1 MAQKV
6 TNQLNLLISYSYEIS
21 TNVNRVLQIF
31 CGNLQPVHEPCRDE
45 AVILRAMAYPD
56 VIPDNAPTLP
66 VLTVSELN
74 RMARRAL
81 ESQLPLLWVEGEVSN
96 FIRAASGHWY
106 FSLKDTD
113 AQVRCVMFRGRS
125 QFAGFTPANGDHVE
139 IRALPSLY
147 EARGEF
153 QLGAESIRRAGAG
166 RLFEAFLKLKAKLE
180 AEGLFDPLQ
189 KRALPRFP
197 RSIGVVTS
205 PQAAA
210 LHDVLTALQR
220 RMPGLPVI
228 LYPTPVQ
235 GHGAGAQIAAAIR
248 TAGARAE
255 CDVLLVCRGGGSLE
269 DLWAFNDEA
278 VARAIAG
285 SPMPAVSGVGHET
298 DFTLADFAA
307 DLRAPTP
314 TAAAE
319 LASPVRTE
327 LLQQLGQLAQQVQ
340 QHLLRK
346 QHGETQ
352 RLDYL
357 ARRLIHPSDQLHRQ
371 QTELNQL
378 AQRFHHAAHTRMTHE
393 QLRIAHLNQRLLTPR
408 HLIQSEQHRLVA
420 LNARAQRAVHNGFVR
435 HHLNL
440 ARLASSL
447 SHLNP
452 EGVLA
457 RGYSIV
463 QLENGAVVQD
473 AAMLN
478 AGDRINL
485 QFHYGQASAT
495 INSTAKN

>member
-1 MAQKV
+1 M
-6 TNQLNLLISYSYEIS
+6 
-21 TNVNRVLQIF
+21 NRA
-31 CGNLQPVHEPCRDE
+31 GHSP
-45 AVILRAMAYPD
+45 VILRAMDYPD
-56 VIPDNAPTLP
+56 DLPAIAPALP

-96 FIRAASGHWY
+96 FMRAASGHWY
-106 FSLKDTD
+106 FSLKDAA
-113 AQVRCVMFRGRS
+113 AQVRCVMFRGRN
-125 QFAGFTPANGDHVE
+125 QFADFTPANGDHVE

-153 QLGAESIRRAGAG
+153 QLGAEAIRRAGAG
-166 RLFEAFLKLKAKLE
+166 RLYEAFLVLKAKLE
-180 AEGLFDPLQ
+180 AEGLFDPVK

-197 RSIGVVTS
+197 RALGIVTS

-210 LHDVLTALQR
+210 LHDILTALSR

-235 GHGAGAQIAAAIR
+235 GAGAGAQIAAAVR

-269 DLWAFNDEA
+269 DLWSFNDEA
-278 VARAIAG
+278 VARAIAA
-285 SPMPAVSGVGHET
+285 SPMPVVSGVGHET

-319 LASPVRTE
+319 LASPLRQE
-327 LLQQLGQLAQQVQ
+327 LLLQLDQLARRL
-340 QHLLRK
+340 QHPFTRK
-346 QHGETQ
+346 QQAEMQ

-357 ARRLIHPSDQLHRQ
+357 ARRLVHPAEQLRRRHSDLHR
-371 QTELNQL
+371 L
-378 AQRFHHAAHTRMTHE
+378 AQRLRHASGTRLTTEH
-393 QLRIAHLNQRLLTPR
+393 LRIARLSQRLVTPIHVIR
-408 HLIQSEQHRLVA
+408 REQQRLDA
-420 LNARAQRAVHNGFVR
+420 LGMRARCAVEGGFGKR
-435 HHLNL
+435 QLNL
-440 ARLASSL
+440 ERLASSL
-447 SHLNP
+447 AHLNP

-463 QLENGAVVQD
+463 QREDGSIVQD
-473 AAMLN
+473 AATLD
-478 AGDRINL
+478 AGDRIGIR
-485 QFHYGQASAT
+485 FHRGQARAKVE
-495 INSTAKN
+495 STSKE

>member
-1 MAQKV
+1 M
-6 TNQLNLLISYSYEIS
+6 
-21 TNVNRVLQIF
+21 NRAGHSPVI
-31 CGNLQPVHEPCRDE
+31 LQPMD
-45 AVILRAMAYPD
+45 YPD
-56 VIPDNAPTLP
+56 DLPAIAPALP

-96 FIRAASGHWY
+96 FMRAASGHWY
-106 FSLKDTD
+106 FSLKDAA
-113 AQVRCVMFRGRS
+113 AQVRCVMFRGRN
-125 QFAGFTPANGDHVE
+125 QFADFTPANGDHVE

-153 QLGAESIRRAGAG
+153 QLGAEAIRRAGAG
-166 RLFEAFLKLKAKLE
+166 RLYEAFLKLKAKLE
-180 AEGLFDPLQ
+180 AEGLFDPA
-189 KRALPRFP
+189 KKCPLPRFP
-197 RSIGVVTS
+197 RALGIVTS

-210 LHDVLTALQR
+210 LHDILTALSR

-235 GHGAGAQIAAAIR
+235 GAGAGAQIAAAIR

-278 VARAIAG
+278 VARAIAV
-285 SPMPAVSGVGHET
+285 SPMPVVSGVGHET

-319 LASPVRTE
+319 LASPLRQE
-327 LLQQLGQLAQQVQ
+327 LLQQQDQLARRLQHQVTRRQQT
-340 QHLLRK
+340 
-346 QHGETQ
+346 EMQ

-357 ARRLIHPSDQLHRQ
+357 ARRLVHPAEQLRRR
-371 QTELNQL
+371 QTELGQL
-378 AQRFHHAAHTRMTHE
+378 AQRLRHASGTRLTTEH
-393 QLRIAHLNQRLLTPR
+393 LRIARLSQRLVTPIHVIR
-408 HLIQSEQHRLVA
+408 REQQRLDA
-420 LNARAQRAVHNGFVR
+420 LGMRARRAVEGGFGQR
-435 HHLNL
+435 QLNL

-447 SHLNP
+447 AHLNP

-463 QLENGAVVQD
+463 QREDGAVVQD
-473 AAMLN
+473 AATLD
-478 AGDRINL
+478 AGDRIGIR
-485 QFHYGQASAT
+485 FHRGQARARVE
-495 INSTAKN
+495 STSEK

>member
-1 MAQKV
+1 M
-6 TNQLNLLISYSYEIS
+6 T
-21 TNVNRVLQIF
+21 
-31 CGNLQPVHEPCRDE
+31 VHEPCRSQ
-45 AVILRAMAYPD
+45 AAILHAMDLLDDHPGSTPAS
-56 VIPDNAPTLP
+56 P

-96 FIRAASGHWY
+96 FTRAASGHWY
-106 FSLKDTD
+106 FSLKDAN
-113 AQVRCVMFRGRS
+113 AQVRCVMFRGRN

-153 QLGAESIRRAGAG
+153 QLGAEAIRRAGAG
-166 RLFEAFLKLKAKLE
+166 RLYEAFLKLKAKLE
-180 AEGLFDPLQ
+180 AEGLFDPLK
-189 KRALPRFP
+189 KRTLPRFP
-197 RSIGVVTS
+197 RCLGVVTS

-210 LHDVLTALQR
+210 LHDVLTALAR

-228 LYPTPVQ
+228 VYPTPVQ
-235 GHGAGAQIAAAIR
+235 GAGAGAQIAAAIR

-278 VARAIAG
+278 VARAIAA
-285 SPMPAVSGVGHET
+285 SPMPVVSGVGHET

-319 LASPVRTE
+319 LASPVRQE
-327 LLQQLGQLAQQVQ
+327 LLLRLGHLAHQLQHHLA
-340 QHLLRK
+340 RR
-346 QHGETQ
+346 QHGAMH

-357 ARRLIHPSDQLHRQ
+357 ARRLVHPADQLRRRQ
-371 QTELNQL
+371 AELSQL
-378 AQRFHHAAHTRMTHE
+378 AQHLQHAGTTRLTRE
-393 QLRIAHLNQRLLTPR
+393 QLRLARLNQRLVTPR
-408 HLIQSEQHRLVA
+408 HVIQREQQRLDA
-420 LNARAQRAVHNGFVR
+420 LDLRGRRAVQGIFGQR
-435 HHLNL
+435 RLNM

-447 SHLNP
+447 DHLNP

-463 QLENGAVVQD
+463 QLEDGTVVQD
-473 AAMLN
+473 ASALN
-478 AGDRINL
+478 TGDAVGIR
-485 QFHYGQASAT
+485 FHRGQACARVE
-495 INSTAKN
+495 STSKD

>member
-1 MAQKV
+1 M
-6 TNQLNLLISYSYEIS
+6 N
-21 TNVNRVLQIF
+21 
-31 CGNLQPVHEPCRDE
+31 
-45 AVILRAMAYPD
+45 YPD
-56 VIPDNAPTLP
+56 DFPAIAPALP

-96 FIRAASGHWY
+96 FMRAASGHWY
-106 FSLKDTD
+106 FSLKDAT
-113 AQVRCVMFRGRS
+113 AQVRCVMFRGRN
-125 QFAGFTPANGDHVE
+125 QFADFTPANGDHVE

-153 QLGAESIRRAGAG
+153 QLGAEAIRRAGTG
-166 RLFEAFLKLKAKLE
+166 RLYEAFLMLKAKLE
-180 AEGLFDPLQ
+180 AEGLFDPAK

-197 RSIGVVTS
+197 RVLGIVTS

-210 LHDVLTALQR
+210 LHDILTALSR
-220 RMPGLPVI
+220 RMPGLPAI

-235 GHGAGAQIAAAIR
+235 GAGAGAQIAVAIR

-269 DLWAFNDEA
+269 DLWAFNDEP
-278 VARAIAG
+278 VARAIAA
-285 SPMPAVSGVGHET
+285 SPMPVVSGVGHET

-319 LASPVRTE
+319 LASPLRQE
-327 LLQQLGQLAQQVQ
+327 LLLQLGQLAHRLRHQFTRRQQT
-340 QHLLRK
+340 
-346 QHGETQ
+346 EMQ

-357 ARRLIHPSDQLHRQ
+357 ARRLVHPAEQLRRRHSDLYR
-371 QTELNQL
+371 L
-378 AQRFHHAAHTRMTHE
+378 AQRLRHACGTRLTTEH
-393 QLRIAHLNQRLLTPR
+393 LRLARLSQRLVTPIHVIR
-408 HLIQSEQHRLVA
+408 REQQRLDA
-420 LNARAQRAVHNGFVR
+420 LGMRARRAVEGGFGQ
-435 HHLNL
+435 HQLNL

-447 SHLNP
+447 AHLNP

-463 QLENGAVVQD
+463 QREDGSVVQD
-473 AAMLN
+473 AATLD
-478 AGDRINL
+478 AGDAVGIR
-485 QFHYGQASAT
+485 FHRGQARAT
-495 INSTAKN
+495 VESTSRD

>member
-1 MAQKV
+1 M
-6 TNQLNLLISYSYEIS
+6 
-21 TNVNRVLQIF
+21 NRA
-31 CGNLQPVHEPCRDE
+31 ERE
-45 AVILRAMAYPD
+45 AVILHAMDFPD
-56 VIPDNAPTLP
+56 DFSDSSPSLP

-96 FIRAASGHWY
+96 FTRAASGHWY
-106 FSLKDTD
+106 FSLKDAS
-113 AQVRCVMFRGRS
+113 AQVRCVMFRGRN
-125 QFAGFTPANGDHVE
+125 QFADFTPVNGDHVE

-153 QLGAESIRRAGAG
+153 QLGAEAIRRAGAG
-166 RLFEAFLKLKAKLE
+166 RLYDAFLKLKAKLE
-180 AEGLFDPLQ
+180 AEGLFDPAK

-197 RSIGVVTS
+197 RCLGVVTS

-210 LHDVLTALQR
+210 LHDVLTALAR

-235 GHGAGAQIAAAIR
+235 GAGAGSQIAAAIR
-248 TAGARAE
+248 AAGQRAE

-278 VARAIAG
+278 VARAIAA
-285 SPMPAVSGVGHET
+285 SPMPVVSGVGHET

-319 LASPVRTE
+319 LASPLRAE
-327 LLQQLGQLAQQVQ
+327 LLQRLEHLARQLRHHLMRRQQ
-340 QHLLRK
+340 
-346 QHGETQ
+346 GEMQ

-357 ARRLIHPSDQLHRQ
+357 ARRLVHPAEQLRRR
-371 QTELNQL
+371 QTELAQL
-378 AQRFHHAAHTRMTHE
+378 AQRLRHAGGTRLTAE
-393 QLRIAHLNQRLLTPR
+393 QLRVARLNQRLVTPI
-408 HLIQSEQHRLVA
+408 HLIQRQQQRLEA
-420 LNARAQRAVHNGFVR
+420 LGQRVQRALHSSFGQR
-435 HHLNL
+435 QLNL
-440 ARLASSL
+440 ARLAGSL
-447 SHLNP
+447 AHLNP

-473 AAMLN
+473 AATLN
-478 AGDRINL
+478 AGDRVGIR
-485 QFHYGQASAT
+485 FHRGQARAR
-495 INSTAKN
+495 IESTDKN

>member
-1 MAQKV
+1 M
-6 TNQLNLLISYSYEIS
+6 T
-21 TNVNRVLQIF
+21 
-31 CGNLQPVHEPCRDE
+31 VHEPCRVVP
-45 AVILRAMAYPD
+45 VILHTMDFPD
-56 VIPDNAPTLP
+56 DLPGSAPALP

-96 FIRAASGHWY
+96 FMRAVSGHWY
-106 FSLKDTD
+106 FSLKDAN
-113 AQVRCVMFRGRS
+113 AQVRCVMFRGRN
-125 QFAGFTPANGDHVE
+125 QFADFTPANGDHVE

-153 QLGAESIRRAGAG
+153 QLGGEAIRRAGAG
-166 RLFEAFLKLKAKLE
+166 RLYEAFLKLKAKLE
-180 AEGLFDPLQ
+180 QEGLFDPMT

-197 RSIGVVTS
+197 RRIGIVTS

-210 LHDVLTALQR
+210 LHDVLTALAR

-235 GHGAGAQIAAAIR
+235 GAGAGAQIAAAIR
-248 TAGARAE
+248 TAGERAE

-278 VARAIAG
+278 VARAINA
-285 SPMPAVSGVGHET
+285 SPMPVVSGVGHET

-319 LASPVRTE
+319 LASPVRQE
-327 LLQQLGQLAQQVQ
+327 LLQQLGHLARQLHHHHARR
-340 QHLLRK
+340 QHS
-346 QHGETQ
+346 EMQ
-352 RLDYL
+352 RLDYM
-357 ARRLIHPSDQLHRQ
+357 ARRLVHPAEQLRRRH
-371 QTELNQL
+371 TELNQL
-378 AQRFHHAAHTRMTHE
+378 AQRLHHASGTRLTRE
-393 QLRIAHLNQRLLTPR
+393 QLRIARLSQRLVTPR
-408 HLIQSEQHRLVA
+408 HVIQREQQRLDA
-420 LNARAQRAVHNGFVR
+420 LGLRARRAVEGGFGQ
-435 HHLNL
+435 HQLNL

-447 SHLNP
+447 AHLNP

-463 QLENGAVVQD
+463 QRENGSVVQD
-473 AAMLN
+473 AAMLKT
-478 AGDRINL
+478 GERIGIRL
-485 QFHYGQASAT
+485 HRGQVRAT
-495 INSTAKN
+495 VDATSKD

>member
-1 MAQKV
+1 MD
-6 TNQLNLLISYSYEIS
+6 
-21 TNVNRVLQIF
+21 F
-31 CGNLQPVHEPCRDE
+31 
-45 AVILRAMAYPD
+45 PD
-56 VIPDNAPTLP
+56 DFPDNAPALP

-96 FIRAASGHWY
+96 FTRAASGHWY
-106 FSLKDTD
+106 FSLKDVN
-113 AQVRCVMFRGRS
+113 AQVRCVMFRGRN
-125 QFAGFTPANGDHVE
+125 QFADFTPANGDHVE

-153 QLGAESIRRAGAG
+153 QLGAEAIRRAGAG
-166 RLFEAFLKLKAKLE
+166 RLYEAFLKLKAKLE
-180 AEGLFDPLQ
+180 AEGLFDPMT

-197 RSIGVVTS
+197 RTVGIVTS

-210 LHDVLTALQR
+210 LHDVLTALAR

-235 GHGAGAQIAAAIR
+235 GAGAGAQIAAAIR
-248 TAGARAE
+248 TAGERAE

-278 VARAIAG
+278 VSRAIAA
-285 SPMPAVSGVGHET
+285 SPMPVVSGVGHET

-319 LASPVRTE
+319 LASPVRQE
-327 LLQQLGQLAQQVQ
+327 LLQQLDHLSRQLHHHHARR
-340 QHLLRK
+340 QHS
-346 QHGETQ
+346 EMQ

-357 ARRLIHPSDQLHRQ
+357 ARRLVHPAEQLRRR

-378 AQRFHHAAHTRMTHE
+378 AQRLHHTSGTRLTRE
-393 QLRIAHLNQRLLTPR
+393 QLRIARLSQRLVTPR
-408 HLIQSEQHRLVA
+408 HVIQREQQRLGA
-420 LNARAQRAVHNGFVR
+420 LGLRAQRAVQGGFGQHR
-435 HHLNL
+435 LTL

-447 SHLNP
+447 AHLNP

-463 QLENGAVVQD
+463 QRENGSVVQD
-473 AAMLN
+473 AAVLD
-478 AGDRINL
+478 AGEKIGIRL
-485 QFHYGQASAT
+485 HRGQIRAT
-495 INSTAKN
+495 VDSTRED

>member
-1 MAQKV
+1 M
-6 TNQLNLLISYSYEIS
+6 
-21 TNVNRVLQIF
+21 NRA
-31 CGNLQPVHEPCRDE
+31 GNEP
-45 AVILRAMAYPD
+45 VILHAMDFPD
-56 VIPDNAPTLP
+56 ALPDSTQGLP

-96 FIRAASGHWY
+96 FTRAASGHWY
-106 FSLKDTD
+106 FSLKDAT
-113 AQVRCVMFRGRS
+113 AQVRCVMFRGRN
-125 QFAGFTPANGDHVE
+125 QFADFTPANGDHVE

-153 QLGAESIRRAGAG
+153 QLGAEAIRRAGAG
-166 RLFEAFLKLKAKLE
+166 RLYEAFLKLKAKLE
-180 AEGLFDPLQ
+180 AEGLFDPER

-197 RSIGVVTS
+197 RRIGIVTS

-210 LHDVLTALQR
+210 LHDVLTALAR

-235 GHGAGAQIAAAIR
+235 GAGAGAQIAAAIR

-278 VARAIAG
+278 VVRAIAA
-285 SPMPAVSGVGHET
+285 SPMPVVSGVGHET
-298 DFTLADFAA
+298 DFTLSDFAA

-319 LASPVRTE
+319 LASPVRQE
-327 LLQQLGQLAQQVQ
+327 LLLQLGHLARQLHH
-340 QHLLRK
+340 HLARK
-346 QHGETQ
+346 QHSEMQ

-357 ARRLIHPSDQLHRQ
+357 ARRLVHPADQLRRQ
-371 QTELNQL
+371 QLGLSQL
-378 AQRFHHAAHTRMTHE
+378 AQRLRHASRTRLTRE
-393 QLRIAHLNQRLLTPR
+393 QLRIAQLNQRLVTPLHVVR
-408 HLIQSEQHRLVA
+408 REQQRLDALGTRGQRALQSGFVQHR
-420 LNARAQRAVHNGFVR
+420 
-435 HHLNL
+435 LNL
-440 ARLASSL
+440 ARMASSL
-447 SHLNP
+447 AHLNP

-463 QLENGAVVQD
+463 QRENGAVVQD
-473 AAMLN
+473 VATLH
-478 AGDRINL
+478 AGDPIGIR
-485 QFHYGQASAT
+485 FHRGQARAT
-495 INSTAKN
+495 VDSTSQD

>member
-1 MAQKV
+1 MD
-6 TNQLNLLISYSYEIS
+6 LLDHD
-21 TNVNRVLQIF
+21 
-31 CGNLQPVHEPCRDE
+31 PEPSSS
-45 AVILRAMAYPD
+45 
-56 VIPDNAPTLP
+56 LP

-96 FIRAASGHWY
+96 FVRAASGHWY
-106 FSLKDTD
+106 FSLKDAN
-113 AQVRCVMFRGRS
+113 AQVRCVMFRGRN
-125 QFAGFTPANGDHVE
+125 QFSDFTPTNGDHVE

-166 RLFEAFLKLKAKLE
+166 RLYEAFLKLKAKLE
-180 AEGLFDPLQ
+180 AEGLFDPLS

-197 RSIGVVTS
+197 RCIGIVTS

-210 LHDVLTALQR
+210 LHDVLTALSR

-235 GHGAGAQIAAAIR
+235 GAGAGAQIAAAIR
-248 TAGARAE
+248 TAGVRAE

-278 VARAIAG
+278 VARAIAA
-285 SPMPAVSGVGHET
+285 SPMPVVSGVGHET

-319 LASPVRTE
+319 LASPVREE
-327 LLQQLGQLAQQVQ
+327 LLQQLGRLARQLHH
-340 QHLLRK
+340 HLARK
-346 QHGETQ
+346 QQDETQ

-357 ARRLIHPSDQLHRQ
+357 SRRLVHPAEHLRRQ
-371 QTELNQL
+371 QIEVSQM
-378 AQRFHHAAHTRMTHE
+378 AQRLNSATRSRLTQE
-393 QLRIAHLNQRLLTPR
+393 QLRVTHLSQRLVNPL
-408 HLIQSEQHRLVA
+408 HVIQREQQA
-420 LNARAQRAVHNGFVR
+420 LDALAARAQRAIQSDLVQR
-435 HHLNL
+435 RLNL
-440 ARLASSL
+440 ARLNSSL
-447 SHLNP
+447 GHLSP

-463 QLENGAVVQD
+463 QLENGALVQD
-473 AAMLN
+473 ATTLKS
-478 AGDRINL
+478 GDPIGIRL
-485 QFHYGQASAT
+485 HRGHVSAT
-495 INSTAKN
+495 VKSVSQN

>member
-1 MAQKV
+1 MD
-6 TNQLNLLISYSYEIS
+6 
-21 TNVNRVLQIF
+21 F
-31 CGNLQPVHEPCRDE
+31 
-45 AVILRAMAYPD
+45 PD
-56 VIPDNAPTLP
+56 DLPDTASALP

-81 ESQLPLLWVEGEVSN
+81 ESALPLLWVGGEVSN
-96 FIRAASGHWY
+96 FMRAASGHWY
-106 FSLKDTD
+106 FSLKDAN
-113 AQVRCVMFRGRS
+113 AQVRCVMFRGRN
-125 QFAGFTPANGDHVE
+125 QFVDFVPANGDHVE

-153 QLGAESIRRAGAG
+153 QLGAEAIRRAGAG
-166 RLFEAFLKLKAKLE
+166 RLYEAFLKLKAKLE
-180 AEGLFDPLQ
+180 QEGLFDLST
-189 KRALPRFP
+189 KRTLPRFP
-197 RSIGVVTS
+197 RRIGIVTS

-210 LHDVLTALQR
+210 LHDVLTALAR

-235 GHGAGAQIAAAIR
+235 GVGAGTQIAAAIR

-278 VARAIAG
+278 VARAIAA
-285 SPMPAVSGVGHET
+285 SPMPVVSGVGHET

-319 LASPVRTE
+319 LASPVRQE
-327 LLQQLGQLAQQVQ
+327 LLLQLGHLARQLR
-340 QHLLRK
+340 QHQARR
-346 QHGETQ
+346 QHSEMQ

-357 ARRLIHPSDQLHRQ
+357 ARRLVHPAEQLRRRHS
-371 QTELNQL
+371 ELGQL
-378 AQRFHHAAHTRMTHE
+378 AQRLRHAGDTRLTREH
-393 QLRIAHLNQRLLTPR
+393 LRLAHLSQRLVTPR
-408 HLIQSEQHRLVA
+408 HVIQRDLQRLDALDLRTRRAIQS
-420 LNARAQRAVHNGFVR
+420 GFGR
-435 HHLNL
+435 YQLNL

-447 SHLNP
+447 AHLNP

-463 QLENGAVVQD
+463 QRDDGSVVQD
-473 AAMLN
+473 AAMLEI
-478 AGDRINL
+478 GEKIGIRL
-485 QFHYGQASAT
+485 QRGQIRAT
-495 INSTAKN
+495 VDALRKD

>member
-1 MAQKV
+1 M
-6 TNQLNLLISYSYEIS
+6 NQA
-21 TNVNRVLQIF
+21 
-31 CGNLQPVHEPCRDE
+31 GGEP
-45 AVILRAMAYPD
+45 VILRAMD
-56 VIPDNAPTLP
+56 LLDDISGSLP

-96 FIRAASGHWY
+96 FMRAASGHWY
-106 FSLKDTD
+106 FSLKDAS
-113 AQVRCVMFRGRS
+113 AQVRCVMFRGRN
-125 QFAGFTPANGDHVE
+125 QFADFTPANGDHVE

-153 QLGAESIRRAGAG
+153 QLGAETIRRAGAG
-166 RLFEAFLKLKAKLE
+166 RLYEAFLKLKAELE
-180 AEGLFDPLQ
+180 AEGLFDPLK

-197 RSIGVVTS
+197 RRIGIVTS

-210 LHDVLTALQR
+210 LHDVLTALAR

-235 GHGAGAQIAAAIR
+235 GTGAGAQIATAIR
-248 TAGARAE
+248 TAGERAE

-278 VARAIAG
+278 VARAIAA
-285 SPMPAVSGVGHET
+285 SPMPVVSGVGHET

-319 LASPVRTE
+319 LASPVRQE
-327 LLQQLGQLAQQVQ
+327 LLLQLDQLTRRLQHQLVGRQQT
-340 QHLLRK
+340 
-346 QHGETQ
+346 EMQ

-357 ARRLIHPSDQLHRQ
+357 ARRLVHPAEQLQRRQ
-371 QTELNQL
+371 TDLQQL
-378 AQRFHHAAHTRMTHE
+378 AQRLRHASGTRLTTE
-393 QLRIAHLNQRLLTPR
+393 QLR
-408 HLIQSEQHRLVA
+408 
-420 LNARAQRAVHNGFVR
+420 
-435 HHLNL
+435 L
-440 ARLASSL
+440 ARLTQRLVTPIHVIRREQQRLDALGMRARRAVQGGFGQRQLNLDRFASSL
-447 SHLNP
+447 AHLNP

-473 AAMLN
+473 AAALN
-478 AGDRINL
+478 AGDSVDIR
-485 QFHYGQASAT
+485 FHHGQARARVE
-495 INSTAKN
+495 STSKD

>member
-1 MAQKV
+1 MNHAECKPAI
-6 TNQLNLLISYSYEIS
+6 LHAMDLLDDLPDS
-21 TNVNRVLQIF
+21 T
-31 CGNLQPVHEPCRDE
+31 PS
-45 AVILRAMAYPD
+45 
-56 VIPDNAPTLP
+56 LP

-81 ESQLPLLWVEGEVSN
+81 ESQLPLLWVEGEISN

-106 FSLKDTD
+106 FSLKDAN
-113 AQVRCVMFRGRS
+113 AQVRCVMFRGRN
-125 QFAGFTPANGDHVE
+125 QFADFTPANGDHVE

-166 RLFEAFLKLKAKLE
+166 RLYEAFLKLKAKLE
-180 AEGLFDPLQ
+180 AEGLFDPLR

-197 RSIGVVTS
+197 RCIGIVTS

-210 LHDVLTALQR
+210 LHDVLTALAR

-235 GHGAGAQIAAAIR
+235 GTGAGAQIATAIR

-278 VARAIAG
+278 VARAIAA
-285 SPMPAVSGVGHET
+285 SPIPVVSGVGHET

-319 LASPVRTE
+319 LASPVRQE
-327 LLQQLGQLAQQVQ
+327 LLLQLEHLARQLQHHLIRRQQS
-340 QHLLRK
+340 
-346 QHGETQ
+346 ETQ

-357 ARRLIHPSDQLHRQ
+357 ARRLLHPAELLRRQ
-371 QTELNQL
+371 QLGLSQL
-378 AQRFHHAAHTRMTHE
+378 AQRLQHAVRSRLSREQGQITQLSQRLVTPLHAIRRE
-393 QLRIAHLNQRLLTPR
+393 QLGQDALSARSRRAIQNGLMQR
-408 HLIQSEQHRLVA
+408 Q
-420 LNARAQRAVHNGFVR
+420 
-435 HHLNL
+435 LNL
-440 ARLASSL
+440 ARLSSSL
-447 SHLNP
+447 DHLSP

-463 QLENGAVVQD
+463 QLASGTVVQD
-473 AAMLN
+473 AATLQSGDSIGIRLHRGQVHATVKSTN
-478 AGDRINL
+478 AD
-485 QFHYGQASAT
+485 
-495 INSTAKN
+495 

>member
-1 MAQKV
+1 MNHAG
-6 TNQLNLLISYSYEIS
+6 T
-21 TNVNRVLQIF
+21 
-31 CGNLQPVHEPCRDE
+31 E
-45 AVILRAMAYPD
+45 AVILPAMEFSDYLPD
-56 VIPDNAPTLP
+56 PTPSLP

-106 FSLKDTD
+106 FSLKDAS
-113 AQVRCVMFRGRS
+113 AQVRCVMFRGRN
-125 QFAGFTPANGDHVE
+125 QFADFTPANGDHVE

-153 QLGAESIRRAGAG
+153 QLGAEAIRRAGAG
-166 RLFEAFLKLKAKLE
+166 RLYEAFLKLKAKLE
-180 AEGLFDPLQ
+180 AEGLFDPEK

-197 RSIGVVTS
+197 RCLGIVTS

-210 LHDVLTALQR
+210 LHDVLTALAR

-235 GHGAGAQIAAAIR
+235 GAGAGAQIAAAIR
-248 TAGARAE
+248 TAGERAE

-278 VARAIAG
+278 VARAIAA
-285 SPMPAVSGVGHET
+285 SPMPVVSGVGHET

-319 LASPVRTE
+319 LASPVRAE
-327 LLQQLGQLAQQVQ
+327 LLQQLGYLARQLRH
-340 QHLLRK
+340 HLARK
-346 QHGETQ
+346 QQTEMQ

-357 ARRLIHPSDQLHRQ
+357 ARRLVHPAEQLRRR
-371 QTELNQL
+371 QTELIQL
-378 AQRFHHAAHTRMTHE
+378 AQRLRHASATRLNTE
-393 QLRIAHLNQRLLTPR
+393 QLRIARLSQRLVTPR
-408 HLIQSEQHRLVA
+408 HVIQREQQRLDA
-420 LNARAQRAVHNGFVR
+420 LGLRVQRAVEGSLGQR
-435 HHLNL
+435 QLNL
-440 ARLASSL
+440 ARLTSSL
-447 SHLNP
+447 AHLNP

-473 AAMLN
+473 AAALN
-478 AGDRINL
+478 SGDRIGIR
-485 QFHYGQASAT
+485 FHRGQARAKVE
-495 INSTAKN
+495 STSTD

>member
-1 MAQKV
+1 MD
-6 TNQLNLLISYSYEIS
+6 
-21 TNVNRVLQIF
+21 F
-31 CGNLQPVHEPCRDE
+31 
-45 AVILRAMAYPD
+45 PD
-56 VIPDNAPTLP
+56 DHPGTAPALP

-96 FIRAASGHWY
+96 FMRAASGHWY
-106 FSLKDTD
+106 FSLKDAA
-113 AQVRCVMFRGRS
+113 AQVRCVMFRGRN
-125 QFAGFTPANGDHVE
+125 QFADFTPANGDHVE
-139 IRALPSLY
+139 IRAVPSLY

-153 QLGAESIRRAGAG
+153 QLGAEAIRRAGAG
-166 RLFEAFLKLKAKLE
+166 RLYEAFLKLKAKLE
-180 AEGLFDPLQ
+180 AEGLFDLAK
-189 KRALPRFP
+189 KRTLPRFP
-197 RSIGVVTS
+197 RALGIVTS

-210 LHDVLTALQR
+210 LHDILTALSR

-235 GHGAGAQIAAAIR
+235 GAGAGAQIAAAIR

-278 VARAIAG
+278 VARAIAA
-285 SPMPAVSGVGHET
+285 SPMPVVSGVGHET

-319 LASPVRTE
+319 LASPLRQE
-327 LLQQLGQLAQQVQ
+327 LLLHLDQLARRLQHQVTRRQQT
-340 QHLLRK
+340 
-346 QHGETQ
+346 EMQ

-357 ARRLIHPSDQLHRQ
+357 ARRLVHPAEQLRRRHSDLHR
-371 QTELNQL
+371 L
-378 AQRFHHAAHTRMTHE
+378 AQRLRHASATRLATE
-393 QLRIAHLNQRLLTPR
+393 QLRIARLNQRLVTPI
-408 HLIQSEQHRLVA
+408 HVIQREQQRLDA
-420 LNARAQRAVHNGFVR
+420 LGMRARRAVEGGFGQR
-435 HHLNL
+435 QLNL

-447 SHLNP
+447 AHLNP

-463 QLENGAVVQD
+463 QRENGAVVQD
-473 AAMLN
+473 AAALD
-478 AGDRINL
+478 AGDVVGIR
-485 QFHYGQASAT
+485 FHRGQARAKVE
-495 INSTAKN
+495 STSKD

>member
-1 MAQKV
+1 MNHAR
-6 TNQLNLLISYSYEIS
+6 S
-21 TNVNRVLQIF
+21 
-31 CGNLQPVHEPCRDE
+31 EP
-45 AVILRAMAYPD
+45 VILRSMDLLDDFPD
-56 VIPDNAPTLP
+56 PTPSLP

-96 FIRAASGHWY
+96 FMRAASGHWY
-106 FSLKDTD
+106 FSLKDAG
-113 AQVRCVMFRGRS
+113 AQVRCVMFRGRN
-125 QFAGFTPANGDHVE
+125 QFADVTPANGDHVE

-153 QLGAESIRRAGAG
+153 QLGAEAIRRAGAG
-166 RLFEAFLKLKAKLE
+166 RLYEAFLKLKAKLD
-180 AEGLFDPLQ
+180 AEGLFDPAK
-189 KRALPRFP
+189 KRSLPRFP
-197 RSIGVVTS
+197 RCVGIVTS

-210 LHDVLTALQR
+210 LHDVLTALAR

-235 GHGAGAQIAAAIR
+235 GSGAGAQIAATIR

-255 CDVLLVCRGGGSLE
+255 CEVLLVCRGGGSLE

-278 VARAIAG
+278 VARAIAA
-285 SPMPAVSGVGHET
+285 SPMPVVSGVGHET

-319 LASPVRTE
+319 LATPVRAE
-327 LLQQLGQLAQQVQ
+327 LLQQLDQFTRRIRHQLVRRQQT
-340 QHLLRK
+340 
-346 QHGETQ
+346 EMQ

-357 ARRLIHPSDQLHRQ
+357 ARRLVHPAEQLRRRR
-371 QTELNQL
+371 TELKQL
-378 AQRFHHAAHTRMTHE
+378 AQRLRQAGGIRLTSEH
-393 QLRIAHLNQRLLTPR
+393 LRIERLNQRLVTPIHVIR
-408 HLIQSEQHRLVA
+408 REQQRLDA
-420 LNARAQRAVHNGFVR
+420 LGMRARRAVEGSLGQR
-435 HHLNL
+435 RLNL

-447 SHLNP
+447 AHLNP

-463 QLENGAVVQD
+463 QLENGTVVQD
-473 AAMLN
+473 AAALN
-478 AGDRINL
+478 SGDRIGIR
-485 QFHYGQASAT
+485 FHRGQARAKVE
-495 INSTAKN
+495 STNTD

>member
-1 MAQKV
+1 MNHARSG
-6 TNQLNLLISYSYEIS
+6 NI
-21 TNVNRVLQIF
+21 IF
-31 CGNLQPVHEPCRDE
+31 IYMEYFDALSDSPP
-45 AVILRAMAYPD
+45 A
-56 VIPDNAPTLP
+56 LP

-81 ESQLPLLWVEGEVSN
+81 ESALPLLWVEGEVSN
-96 FIRAASGHWY
+96 FTRAASGHWY
-106 FSLKDTD
+106 FSLKDAN
-113 AQVRCVMFRGRS
+113 AQVRCVMFRGRN
-125 QFAGFTPANGDHVE
+125 QFADFTPANGDHVE
-139 IRALPSLY
+139 IHALPSLY

-166 RLFEAFLKLKAKLE
+166 RLYEAFLRLKAKLE
-180 AEGLFDPLQ
+180 AEGLFDPAN

-197 RSIGVVTS
+197 RRIGIVTS

-210 LHDVLTALQR
+210 LHDVLTALAR

-235 GHGAGAQIAAAIR
+235 GSGAGAQIAAAIR
-248 TAGARAE
+248 LAGSRAE

-278 VARAIAG
+278 VARAIAA
-285 SPMPAVSGVGHET
+285 SPMPVVSGVGHET

-319 LASPVRTE
+319 LASPVRQE
-327 LLQQLGQLAQQVQ
+327 LLLQLGQLSRQLQRQLA
-340 QHLLRK
+340 RK
-346 QHGETQ
+346 QHSEMQ

-357 ARRLIHPSDQLHRQ
+357 ARRLVHPAEQLRRRQ
-371 QTELNQL
+371 TDLKQL
-378 AQRFHHAAHTRMTHE
+378 AQRLHAACRTRLTREHM
-393 QLRIAHLNQRLLTPR
+393 QLAQLNQRLVTPR
-408 HLIQSEQHRLVA
+408 HLIQREQNRLDA
-420 LNARAQRAVHNGFVR
+420 LTARARRAVENSFGQR
-435 HHLNL
+435 QLNL

-447 SHLNP
+447 DHLNP

-463 QLENGAVVQD
+463 QLESGAVVQD
-473 AAMLN
+473 AAMLA
-478 AGDRINL
+478 AGDTLGIR
-485 QFHYGQASAT
+485 FHRGQARAT
-495 INSTAKN
+495 VKSTNRN